1 MFSLLCFVD
10 SKAPIHQWWSLEGI
24 LHIQDIFADTKKRIK
39 PVEISYM
46 LEEQINYDENETK
59 EKSWRIPYSLHFES
73 LLNKKASF
81 SLLSQLN
88 FGDFVTEM
96 IGRACTGLL
105 V

>member
-1 MFSLLCFVD
+1 
-10 SKAPIHQWWSLEGI
+10 
-24 LHIQDIFADTKKRIK
+24 
-39 PVEISYM
+39 M

-81 SLLSQLN
+81 SLLSRLN

-96 IGRACTGLL
+96 IGRACTGLM